1 MNCQGIKKRER
12 HIRRPRHVTNPFRQK
27 RKNVIGISRMATRSH
42 ARYSIRYI
50 GFCFLQKRYLQN
62 LQQI

>member
-27 RKNVIGISRMATRSH
+27 RKNVIGISRIIFTIMRDIA
-42 ARYSIRYI
+42 Y
-50 GFCFLQKRYLQN
+50 
-62 LQQI
+62 